1 MPQVQKYGAH
11 KNAPMR
17 SRIKGRKVALECLPM
32 NGNLEFRYL
41 RKVFL
46 VVFMS
51 EVNLEIHKP
60 PLRPPASTERVVEE
74 QVEG

>member
-1 MPQVQKYGAH
+1 MPPYEQIY
-11 KNAPMR
+11 
-17 SRIKGRKVALECLPM
+17 
-32 NGNLEFRYL
+32 RYL

-74 QVEG
+74 QVEGWYSWELSVNVDDYNRDYHD